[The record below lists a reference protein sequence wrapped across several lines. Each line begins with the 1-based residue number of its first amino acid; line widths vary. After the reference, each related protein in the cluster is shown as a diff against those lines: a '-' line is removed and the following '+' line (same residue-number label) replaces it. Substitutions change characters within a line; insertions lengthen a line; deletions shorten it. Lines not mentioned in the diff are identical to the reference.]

1 MRERFLANSN
11 GFGNFII
18 SNGMN
23 IFRFSNFYLALAVSL
38 MLLSVGS
45 IVVFGLTLGI
55 DFAGGSI
62 MEVQYEDP
70 RPLVET
76 IQFSLEELKIED
88 LQIQHVGEQNM
99 LLRMKDIPENTHQ
112 QILQVLGENAR
123 ELRFESIGPV
133 IGRELTEKTFLI
145 TVLSLLVLVSYIA
158 FAFRKVADPV
168 RVWHWPLASLL
179 ALVFDLMIPLGV
191 FALFGEFEGM
201 ELSIPV
207 VVALLTVLGYSINNN
222 IVVFDRVRENVF
234 KNRGVGMED
243 VMNMSI
249 KQTLSRNVNTSL
261 FTLFPVLAIFF
272 FGGETLRAFSLVLGV
287 GIVSGLYSSILLSP
301 PFLLKMFDKRL

>member
-1 MRERFLANSN
+1 MALVN
-11 GFGNFII
+11 
-18 SNGMN
+18 MN
-23 IFRFSNFYLALAVSL
+23 IFKFSNAYLALAVSL

-45 IVVFGLTLGI
+45 IIVLGLTLGI
-55 DFAGGSI
+55 DFTGGSI
-62 MEVQYEDP
+62 MEVQYTES
-70 RPLVET
+70 RPSAKDLQALLVG
-76 IQFSLEELKIED
+76 LELGS
-88 LQIQHVGEQNM
+88 LQIQPVGEQNV
-99 LLRMKDIPENTHQ
+99 LVRMKDIEENVHQ
-112 QILQVLGENAR
+112 EVLTKLGTGVQ

-158 FAFRKVADPV
+158 FAFRKVTHPV
-168 RVWHWPLASLL
+168 RPWHWPLASLL
-179 ALVFDLMIPLGV
+179 ALVFDLLVPLGV
-191 FALFGEFEGM
+191 FAFFGKLESM

-234 KNRGVGMED
+234 KNRGLGMHD
-243 VMNMSI
+243 VMNISI
-249 KQTLSRNVNTSL
+249 TQTLSRNLNTSL
-261 FTLFPVLAIFF
+261 CTLFPVLAIFF

-287 GIVSGLYSSILLSP
+287 GIVAGLYSSILLSP

>member
-1 MRERFLANSN
+1 
-11 GFGNFII
+11 
-18 SNGMN
+18 
-23 IFRFSNFYLALAVSL
+23 
-38 MLLSVGS
+38 
-45 IVVFGLTLGI
+45 VVFGLTFGI

-62 MEVQYEDP
+62 MEVQYTES
-70 RPLVET
+70 RPSV
-76 IQFSLEELKIED
+76 ED
-88 LQIQHVGEQNM
+88 LQEILASFDLGSLQVQPIAEQNM
-99 LLRMKDIPENTHQ
+99 LLRMEDMGESMHRE
-112 QILQVLGENAR
+112 VLATLGKEVQ

-133 IGRELTEKTFLI
+133 IGRELTEKTFLTAI
-145 TVLSLLVLVSYIA
+145 FSLLVLVSYIA
-158 FAFRKVADPV
+158 FAFRKVANPV
-168 RVWHWPLASLL
+168 RAWHWPFASLL
-179 ALVFDLMIPLGV
+179 ALVFDLIVPLGV
-191 FALFGEFEGM
+191 FALFGKLEGM

-234 KNRGVGMED
+234 KNRGVAMED

-249 KQTLSRNVNTSL
+249 KQTLSRNVNTAL

-301 PFLLKMFDKRL
+301 PFLLKLFDKRL